1 MNKSLDYGNAA
12 PRLLENGYEAIPII
26 PGTKRPAIEKWTE
39 TSFLET
45 SVVGNYASKFPK
57 YGVGVKTGELVV
69 VDLDIPDYE
78 LVDDF
83 ENLCLSTL
91 GHAPIRFGNTPKRSL
106 FYKLESG
113 QLVKQMTTAHRD
125 GAKKYQVEILG
136 AGQQSVVFGVHPDTQ
151 APYYWVDESLLDV
164 PLN

>member
-1 MNKSLDYGNAA
+1 MNKSLHYANVA

-26 PGTKRPAIEKWTE
+26 PGTKCLPIGKWVE
-39 TSFLET
+39 IYFLET
-45 SVVGNYASKFPK
+45 SVVGDYALKFPK
-57 YGVGVKTGELVV
+57 YGVGAKTGELVV

-106 FYKLESG
+106 FYKL
-113 QLVKQMTTAHRD
+113 
-125 GAKKYQVEILG
+125 
-136 AGQQSVVFGVHPDTQ
+136 
-151 APYYWVDESLLDV
+151 
-164 PLN
+164 

>member
-26 PGTKRPAIEKWTE
+26 PGTKRRAIEKWTE
-39 TSFLET
+39 TNFLET

-78 LVDDF
+78 LVDEF

-106 FYKLESG
+106 FYKL
-113 QLVKQMTTAHRD
+113 
-125 GAKKYQVEILG
+125 
-136 AGQQSVVFGVHPDTQ
+136 
-151 APYYWVDESLLDV
+151 
-164 PLN
+164 